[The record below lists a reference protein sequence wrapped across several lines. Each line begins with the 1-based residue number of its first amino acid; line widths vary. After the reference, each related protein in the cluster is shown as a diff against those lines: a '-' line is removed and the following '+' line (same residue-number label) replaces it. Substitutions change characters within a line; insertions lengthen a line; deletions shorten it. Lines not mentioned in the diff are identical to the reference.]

1 MRVVLDVAAKA
12 SQIIRMSHRAVF
24 ASTIVL
30 LLLTAA
36 ACGERS
42 KSNADS
48 ARALPPVYPGAPAA
62 NPGWDPEAGTVMI
75 TPLDNSPDTVAV
87 IVPDATDS
95 TVSIVETISAPVSG
109 VAFDLFSRSGRV
121 ATTVRA
127 APLPPPDT
135 SKQECYGWPLARLL
149 TKPADWTV
157 GFQNGRA
164 VAISV
169 DSIEAMRSTDS
180 ASMAAALTRAA
191 AALPGVSDPT
201 FRGLPFRVR
210 TAYKFRVDSV
220 DVVVAD
226 VVRVVNEEANP
237 RIEHL
242 LIVGERPAGATSA
255 FSVRYSNRTAGS
267 EESTQA
273 SELLSVIAIG
283 ESRKP
288 AIILG
293 IEYSDGRR
301 IGILERVSGEWRA
314 SWRSAYTDC

>member
-1 MRVVLDVAAKA
+1 MCVVLDVPAVAGQITSMSLRAA
-12 SQIIRMSHRAVF
+12 V
-24 ASTIVL
+24 ASTTVL
-30 LLLTAA
+30 ILVTAT

-42 KSNADS
+42 RSNPDS

-62 NPGWDPEAGTVMI
+62 NSGWDPEAGTVMV
-75 TPLDNSPDTVAV
+75 TPFNNSADTVAV

-95 TVSIVETISAPVSG
+95 TVLIVETMSAPVTG
-109 VAFDLFSRSGRV
+109 MTFDLFARGGRV
-121 ATTVRA
+121 ATTVRST
-127 APLPPPDT
+127 PLPPPDT
-135 SKQECYGWPLARLL
+135 SKQDCYGWPLARLL
-149 TKPADWTV
+149 AKPTEWTV
-157 GFQNGRA
+157 GFASGHA
-164 VAISV
+164 VAIAI

-210 TAYKFRVDSV
+210 TAYTFHVDSV

-226 VVRVVNEEANP
+226 VVRTVNEEANP

-242 LIVGERPAGATSA
+242 LIVGERPAGATSGFA
-255 FSVRYSNRTAGS
+255 VRYSNRTAGS

-314 SWRSAYTDC
+314 AWRSAFTDC